1 MTATYEE
8 RRENLATK
16 ASILVQVL
24 LGNTPGDVEFMA
36 AYPDAS
42 APETWEALKPEWGKR
57 GLHSVGF
64 IGLVDMQPTAV
75 FSEPLEGQQ
84 VQALAVAFGV
94 YVGTLVTHAYKTQA
108 EVSEL
113 ERIYA
118 YSDGPKYIN

>member
-36 AYPDAS
+36 AYPERAS
-42 APETWEALKPEWGKR
+42 PETWEALKPEWGKR
-57 GLHSVGF
+57 GLRSVGF
-64 IGLVDMQPTAV
+64 IGLVDMQPTVV
-75 FSEPLEGQQ
+75 FSELLEPKQ
-84 VQALAVAFGV
+84 VSALAVAFGV
-94 YVGTLVTHAYKTQA
+94 YVGTLVTNAHNRHT